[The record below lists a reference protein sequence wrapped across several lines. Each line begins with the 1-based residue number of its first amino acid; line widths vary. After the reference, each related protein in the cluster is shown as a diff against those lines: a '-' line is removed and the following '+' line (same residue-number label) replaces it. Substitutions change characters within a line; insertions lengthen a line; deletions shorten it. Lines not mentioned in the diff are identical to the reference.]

1 MKRFIKWFAVAALA
15 VVAVL
20 AVIYRAV
27 NKAPSADL
35 SQAERVAAIFDDGG
49 CISCHSENPDLPF
62 YAGWPVIGKIV
73 KDDVALGYHIFD
85 FTPVKEALE
94 KGGDISPV
102 KLAKIEK
109 VVSDGS
115 MPMAK
120 YYLVHWGSS
129 ITKAKRSIVIDWAAD
144 QWQQKYGIAEKIVP
158 IETISTD
165 PAKVALGN
173 ILFHDT
179 RLSVNNTIS
188 CASCHDLKT
197 AGVDNEDVSDGV
209 FDLEGGVNAPT
220 VFNSV
225 YNFVQFWDG
234 RAETLA
240 KQAAG
245 PPLNPVEMGCQSFD
259 EIVAKLVC
267 DKEMVKMFNAIY
279 PEGITEETITDAI
292 AEFEKTLV
300 TPDSRFDK
308 YLKGDQTAIN
318 DQEKA
323 GYDLFLATGC
333 ATCHNG
339 PILGGQSYELMGV
352 KADYFAERGKE
363 LTNEDNGRFKET
375 QCERDRHRFKTPGL
389 RNVALTWP
397 YYHDATRATL
407 EEAVRDM
414 GKYQSG
420 VKLSQAQISDMVAFL
435 NTLTGEFEGQLLTN
449 ENDINR

>member
-62 YAGWPVIGKIV
+62 YAGWPVIGKLV

-420 VKLSQAQISDMVAFL
+420 VKLSQSQISDMVAFL

>member
-73 KDDVALGYHIFD
+73 KDDVAMGYHIFD

-323 GYDLFLATGC
+323 GYGLFLATGC

-420 VKLSQAQISDMVAFL
+420 VKLSQSQISDMVAFL

>member
-62 YAGWPVIGKIV
+62 YAGWPVMGKIV

-420 VKLSQAQISDMVAFL
+420 VKLSQSQISDMVAFL

>member
-73 KDDVALGYHIFD
+73 KDDVALGYHILD

-420 VKLSQAQISDMVAFL
+420 VKLSQSQISDMVAFL

>member
-375 QCERDRHRFKTPGL
+375 QCERDRHRFKTPSL

-420 VKLSQAQISDMVAFL
+420 VKLSQSQISDMVAFL

>member
-144 QWQQKYGIAEKIVP
+144 QWQQKYGIVEKIVP

-420 VKLSQAQISDMVAFL
+420 VKLSQSQISDMVAFL

>member
-1 MKRFIKWFAVAALA
+1 MVR
-15 VVAVL
+15 
-20 AVIYRAV
+20 
-27 NKAPSADL
+27 
-35 SQAERVAAIFDDGG
+35 
-49 CISCHSENPDLPF
+49 
-62 YAGWPVIGKIV
+62 
-73 KDDVALGYHIFD
+73 
-85 FTPVKEALE
+85 
-94 KGGDISPV
+94 
-102 KLAKIEK
+102 
-109 VVSDGS
+109 
-115 MPMAK
+115 
-120 YYLVHWGSS
+120 WGSS
-129 ITKAKRSIVIDWAAD
+129 ITKAKRSIVVDWTTD
-144 QWQQKYGIAEKIVP
+144 QWLQKYGIAEKIVP

-197 AGVDNEDVSDGV
+197 AGVDNEPVSDGV

-259 EIVAKLVC
+259 EIVAKLAS

-300 TPDSRFDK
+300 TPNSRFDK

-318 DQEKA
+318 EQEKA

-352 KADYFAERGKE
+352 KADYFADRGKE

-414 GKYQSG
+414 GIYQSG
-420 VKLSQAQISDMVAFL
+420 VKLSQSQISDMVAFL
-435 NTLTGEFEGQLLTN
+435 NTLTGEFEGQILTN

>member
-49 CISCHSENPDLPF
+49 CISCHSDNPDLPF

-165 PAKVALGN
+165 SAKVALGN

-420 VKLSQAQISDMVAFL
+420 VKLSQSQISDMVAFL

>member
-420 VKLSQAQISDMVAFL
+420 VKLSQSQISDIVAFL

>member
-1 MKRFIKWFAVAALA
+1 MKRFIKWFAVAILA

-20 AVIYRAV
+20 AVTYRAV

-35 SQAERVAAIFDDGG
+35 SQAERVAVIFEDGG
-49 CISCHSENPDLPF
+49 CISCHSENPELPF
-62 YAGWPVIGKIV
+62 YAEWPVMGKVV
-73 KDDVALGYHIFD
+73 KEDASRGYHIFD
-85 FTPVKEALE
+85 FSPVKEALE
-94 KGGDISPV
+94 NGGEISPV
-102 KLAKIEK
+102 KMSKIEK

-129 ITKAKRSIVIDWAAD
+129 ITKAKRSIVVDWTTD
-144 QWQQKYGIAEKIVP
+144 QWLQKYGIAEKIVP

-197 AGVDNEDVSDGV
+197 AGVDNEPVSDGV

-259 EIVAKLVC
+259 EIVAKLAS

-318 DQEKA
+318 EQEKA

-352 KADYFAERGKE
+352 KADYFADRGKE

-414 GKYQSG
+414 GIYQSG
-420 VKLSQAQISDMVAFL
+420 VKLSQSQISDMVAFL
-435 NTLTGEFEGQLLTN
+435 NTLTGEFEGQILTN

>member
-129 ITKAKRSIVIDWAAD
+129 ITKAKRSIVIDWTAD

-420 VKLSQAQISDMVAFL
+420 VKLSQSQISDMVAFL

>member
-1 MKRFIKWFAVAALA
+1 MKRFIKWFAVAVLV
-15 VVAVL
+15 VVAVM
-20 AVIYRAV
+20 AVTYRAV
-27 NKAPSADL
+27 NKVPSADL

-49 CISCHSENPDLPF
+49 CINCHSENPELPF
-62 YAGWPVIGKIV
+62 YAEWPVMGKVV
-73 KDDVALGYHIFD
+73 KEDASRGYQIFD
-85 FTPVKEALE
+85 FTPVKEAFE
-94 KGGDISPV
+94 RGGEISPV

-120 YYLVHWGSS
+120 YYLVHWGRST
-129 ITKAKRSIVIDWAAD
+129 TKAKRSVVVDWATD
-144 QWQQKYGIAEKIVP
+144 QWQQKYGVAEKIVP

-197 AGVDNEDVSDGV
+197 AGVDNEPVSDGV

-259 EIVAKLVC
+259 EIVAKLVS

-318 DQEKA
+318 EQEKA

-352 KADYFAERGKE
+352 KADYFADRGQE

-414 GKYQSG
+414 GIYQSG
-420 VKLSQAQISDMVAFL
+420 VKLSQSQISDMVAFL
-435 NTLTGEFEGQLLTN
+435 NTLTGEYEGQILTN
-449 ENDINR
+449 ENDINL

>member
-352 KADYFAERGKE
+352 KADYFAERGKD

-420 VKLSQAQISDMVAFL
+420 VKLSQSQISDMVAFL

>member
-165 PAKVALGN
+165 SAKVALGN

-420 VKLSQAQISDMVAFL
+420 VKLSQSQISDMVAFL

>member
-129 ITKAKRSIVIDWAAD
+129 ITKAKRSIVIDWTAD

-375 QCERDRHRFKTPGL
+375 QFERDRHRFKTPGL

-420 VKLSQAQISDMVAFL
+420 VKLSQSQISDMVAFL

>member
-363 LTNEDNGRFKET
+363 LANEDNGRFKET

-420 VKLSQAQISDMVAFL
+420 VKLSQSQISDMVAFL

>member
-129 ITKAKRSIVIDWAAD
+129 ITKAKRSIVIDWTAD

-420 VKLSQAQISDMVAFL
+420 VKLSQSQISDIVAFL

>member
-420 VKLSQAQISDMVAFL
+420 VKLSQSQISDMVAFL

>member
-352 KADYFAERGKE
+352 KADYSAERGKE

-420 VKLSQAQISDMVAFL
+420 VKLSQSQISDMVAFL

>member
-375 QCERDRHRFKTPGL
+375 QCERDRHRFKPPGL

-420 VKLSQAQISDMVAFL
+420 VKLSQSQISDMVAFL